1 MKKVIHNFKNFI
13 LQLSSQSSCSLN
25 QDIIFTMTAVS
36 KSLHFSKR
44 VSTLDAFRFNGQQSN
59 FDSRKGNS
67 GKPYI
72 RTIVCTLSDAFGN

>member
-1 MKKVIHNFKNFI
+1 MHEHEKSNPQ
-13 LQLSSQSSCSLN
+13 LQKFYSIISSCSLN

-44 VSTLDAFRFNGQQSN
+44 VSTIDAFRFIGQQSN